1 MNRSKRLGLLFAA
14 LLVLPVGISYA
25 DHHEGPPGEEG
36 PPSPEQIRAM
46 DEGIRQRIGALPEH
60 LRGQADDVQDAHM
73 QFVHS
78 MGVGDDLHI
87 DGPRFFDSSI
97 GFLEKLKADPAAA
110 GDPAVRKLILFI
122 ASDFGEGEIP
132 PPEVPTLELIKGEIE
147 HLKAD
152 RKRFKA
158 GHGNVTGSG
167 MGHDPNMPPG
177 TMPPGG
183 MGHDPNMPPGH
194 DPNMPPGTMPP
205 GGMGHDPNMP
215 QDGPAPMSPDG
226 ALLIGPG
233 MFPNVPPA
241 CSNELRDSEL
251 QPQGT
256 VEHNGQQG
264 NLIFRTVCNM
274 PGWENN
280 AITLPAGRNASAFDV
295 EAATMGKIFF
305 GVSVE
310 GGAPVWTT
318 ADGKD
323 AFHALHLTSAAPS
336 ANGKYTIFID
346 PAKSD
351 AGVSVTVRFID
362 HQ

>member
-78 MGVGDDLHI
+78 MVVGDDLHI

-97 GFLEKLKADPAAA
+97 GFLEKCLADPAAA

-132 PPEVPTLELIKGEIE
+132 PPEVPTLELIKVEIE

-167 MGHDPNMPPG
+167 M
-177 TMPPGG
+177 
-183 MGHDPNMPPGH
+183 GH